1 MLGQW
6 EQRTVSGRTSN
17 KTRSNFQKNKRS
29 NLQKNKVKPLKE
41 EKVKHQSKQG
51 QTLKR
56 IRLKITRTPR
66 WERSQKSQNGNG
78 QQKEGGSIMQSAG
91 FEGFLLSTFKVF
103 NNYIISPFLPSS
115 YCKKKHFIFPEG
127 GSQTRSSA
135 AYILMAAQ
143 QVTKT
148 KDISNQPSNQI
159 GDKDLSNQPSK
170 SLRRVPPRQSV
181 RASWCQS
188 LRWR

>member
-1 MLGQW
+1 MTKNPSVTCFSRFRISDYWPEFGQKGKETTTVADLMRHEVTNISLNSIFYDRSDFWRAKIFKNFFPTVASLRLLWSLIQYFWRPDYPMLGQW

-66 WERSQKSQNGNG
+66 WERS
-78 QQKEGGSIMQSAG
+78 
-91 FEGFLLSTFKVF
+91 
-103 NNYIISPFLPSS
+103 
-115 YCKKKHFIFPEG
+115 
-127 GSQTRSSA
+127 
-135 AYILMAAQ
+135 
-143 QVTKT
+143 
-148 KDISNQPSNQI
+148 
-159 GDKDLSNQPSK
+159 
-170 SLRRVPPRQSV
+170 
-181 RASWCQS
+181 
-188 LRWR
+188 